1 MQMYW
6 TFLMF
11 NLCLIFFFF
20 LFFAL
25 WIQRLLVNFTWSYN
39 SALKFGYEPF
49 ELFHEVGKVED
60 KNLICKHGFIERGM
74 CFVRCDVAVEC
85 VCVF

>member
-1 MQMYW
+1 MSY
-6 TFLMF
+6 
-11 NLCLIFFFF
+11 FFFF

-25 WIQRLLVNFTWSYN
+25 WIQRLLVNFTWSYY

-60 KNLICKHGFIERGM
+60 KNLICKHGFIARGFFQRYSHA
-74 CFVRCDVAVEC
+74 CVFVRCDVAVEC

>member
-1 MQMYW
+1 MSY
-6 TFLMF
+6 
-11 NLCLIFFFF
+11 FFFF

-60 KNLICKHGFIERGM
+60 KNLICKHGFIARGFFPAILTRM
-74 CFVRCDVAVEC
+74 CFCPL
-85 VCVF
+85 